1 VRRRLRLPRHALQS
15 GKGRVAELDDVRPV
29 LQSLAEKRV
38 GHAEQDVGKR
48 VGVARRDVLEVGVVN
63 GVEGPVVGAVRQR
76 INDRGLR
83 PDSQHFIFSV
93 PYEWAH

>member
-1 VRRRLRLPRHALQS
+1 
-15 GKGRVAELDDVRPV
+15 VRPV

-38 GHAEQDVGKR
+38 GHPEQDVGKR

-76 INDRGLR
+76 VNDRGLR
-83 PDSQHFIFSV
+83 PDSQLHFLRNLRMGPLS
-93 PYEWAH
+93 